1 MPATA
6 KGELEPG
13 LRGAVRA
20 VIGPRWS
27 LPLGRACGHA
37 GPFIGLIVSPERID
51 GIWSPNV
58 THRWDFRRR
67 LADGPRS

>member
-1 MPATA
+1 LIAAPF
-6 KGELEPG
+6 
-13 LRGAVRA
+13 
-20 VIGPRWS
+20 
-27 LPLGRACGHA
+27 GRACGHT
-37 GPFIGLIVSPERID
+37 GPFISLIVSPERID